1 MPNKLNVD
9 KTYGQKIIH
18 LFAKLLF
25 SGEKHSLTQL
35 SQILECS
42 KQSVLRMVDDITR
55 VYDVVIQEEI
65 ASDRKKYFWLEKQNK
80 RLPALNL
87 STSEYNLLRMCHAFT
102 EHLMGEQL
110 FEEAAGALDKNIA
123 LLTDSNTGA
132 SRHFATI
139 IPGTIDYTKHKEVI
153 SNLITAM
160 EKSLVCKV
168 SYRKVF
174 ASKSS
179 TFYIKPLKLFSNK
192 ETLYLH
198 ARIAPYPS
206 KTNANQVNSARPSLR
221 KTKKH
226 NYDPLLAIHRFV
238 SLEVTDIPFEF
249 PKGYDFET
257 IFNENFGVI
266 KEETFEV
273 KAEFTGFASVY
284 VSERTWSGDQKIV
297 KRTKTVDNDE
307 INTIE
312 LTFTASSVPETIA
325 WLLSFG
331 AEARVLEPDWLVE
344 EMIDQIKN
352 MASHYPIPE

>member
-1 MPNKLNVD
+1 MPIKQNID

-25 SGEKHSLTQL
+25 SGEKHSLTRL
-35 SQILECS
+35 SQMLECS
-42 KQSVLRMVDDITR
+42 KQSVLRMVDDITK

-65 ASDRKKYFWLEKQNK
+65 AEDRKKYFWLEKQNK

-102 EHLMGEQL
+102 EHLMGKKL
-110 FEEAAGALDKNIA
+110 FEEASGALDKNRA
-123 LLTDSNTGA
+123 LLADNNTGA
-132 SRHFATI
+132 SRHFAAI

-160 EKSLVCKV
+160 EKNLVCKV
-168 SYRKVF
+168 NYRKVF
-174 ASKSS
+174 ATKSS
-179 TFYIKPLKLFSNK
+179 IFYIKPLKLFSNK

-198 ARIAPYPS
+198 ARKAPYPS
-206 KTNANQVNSARPSLR
+206 KTNANQVNGSSLR

-226 NYDPLLAIHRFV
+226 DYDPLLAIHRFV
-238 SLEVTDIPFEF
+238 GLEVTDIPFDF
-249 PKGYDFET
+249 PQDYDFET

-284 VSERTWSGDQKIV
+284 VAERIWSGDQKITR
-297 KRTKTVDNDE
+297 KNQAPDKNADN
-307 INTIE
+307 IIE

-331 AEARVLEPDWLVE
+331 SEARVIEPDWLVE

-352 MASHYPIPE
+352 MANRYPIK

>member
-1 MPNKLNVD
+1 
-9 KTYGQKIIH
+9 
-18 LFAKLLF
+18 
-25 SGEKHSLTQL
+25 

-87 STSEYNLLRMCHAFT
+87 STSEYNLLKMCHAFA

-110 FEEAAGALDKNIA
+110 FEEASRALDKNRA
-123 LLTDSNTGA
+123 LLADNASGS

-139 IPGTIDYTKHKEVI
+139 IPGTIDYTHHKEII
-153 SNLITAM
+153 STLITAM
-160 EKSLVCKV
+160 ENSLICKI
-168 SYRKVF
+168 SYKKVF
-174 ASKSS
+174 AAKSS

-198 ARIAPYPS
+198 ARIAPNPAKRLKTFKMS
-206 KTNANQVNSARPSLR
+206 KV
-221 KTKKH
+221 
-226 NYDPLLAIHRFV
+226 NYDPLLAIHRFDKV
-238 SLEVTDIPFEF
+238 DLTEIPFEF
-249 PKGYDFET
+249 PRDYDFET
-257 IFNENFGVI
+257 IFNENFGVM

-284 VSERTWSGDQKIV
+284 VAERIWSDNQTIIKT
-297 KRTKTVDNDE
+297 TKTVDNQE
-307 INTIE
+307 VNAIE

-331 AEARVLEPDWLVE
+331 SEAKVLEPDWLVD

-352 MASHYPIPE
+352 MASQY